1 MALNPI
7 IIISHTPMSIRL
19 TQILGLSY
27 DLAKGRKRRS
37 EWEAFAEQATS
48 VDRDEDSLTEGYSCS
63 HESSG
68 DSSDDAAEMQ
78 FLHASLRA
86 QGLAPRAPDAEHV
99 FLRLMCADRRT
110 KAQKL
115 KGTDFDWLLI
125 ADVVE
130 PAGKLE
136 ILSQPKGGGNNSTFA
151 RLLADTFSEDTVDPF
166 APPSEL
172 LADAPHGPDQLPHTE
187 DLHEHGASS
196 TRLPVALARLSALL
210 SCDSA
215 SSSSSD
221 DTSTESAKENFYDHD
236 NSLSEEDAI
245 FCKEVS
251 REALIEAEREELS
264 CMLAQEVAEEVKK
277 ISISRN

>member
-1 MALNPI
+1 
-7 IIISHTPMSIRL
+7 MSIRL
-19 TQILGLSY
+19 SQILGLSY
-27 DLAKGRKRRS
+27 DLAQGRKRRS
-37 EWEAFAEQATS
+37 EWEAFAEKATS
-48 VDRDEDSLTEGYSCS
+48 VNGVEASLTGGYYRCS
-63 HESSG
+63 DESNS
-68 DSSDDAAEMQ
+68 DSSEDAAEMQ

-86 QGLAPRAPDAEHV
+86 QGLAPRAPDAEHA

-110 KAQKL
+110 KAQKIE
-115 KGTDFDWLLI
+115 GTDFDWMVTVN
-125 ADVVE
+125 VVE
-130 PAGKLE
+130 PAGKVQ
-136 ILSQPKGGGNNSTFA
+136 ILCPPKAGKMGADIDCTFA

-172 LADAPHGPDQLPHTE
+172 LADAPHGPEQLPHTE

-221 DTSTESAKENFYDHD
+221 DTSTESADEEFYDHD
-236 NSLSEEDAI
+236 DSLSEEDAI
-245 FCKEVS
+245 FCEEVS
-251 REALIEAEREELS
+251 REVLIEAEREELVR
-264 CMLAQEVAEEVKK
+264 MLAQEVAEEVKK